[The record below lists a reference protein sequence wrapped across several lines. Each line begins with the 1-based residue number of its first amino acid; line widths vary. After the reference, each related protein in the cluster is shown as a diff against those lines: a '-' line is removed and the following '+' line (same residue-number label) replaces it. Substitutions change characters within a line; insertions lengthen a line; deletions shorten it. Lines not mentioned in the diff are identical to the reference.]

1 MNHLMANLSLIVMK
15 IREGVDLVVGNEL
28 RGRAGIEMEQ
38 SEDLISFLTG

>member
-1 MNHLMANLSLIVMK
+1 MVNLSLIVMK
-15 IREGVDLVVGNEL
+15 IRGVDLVVGNEL